1 MEIDE
6 PSTDNNMDIDY
17 PLANLE
23 HSFAKLSIISNMYQ
37 DFFTFMFNQVP
48 ECISTLDQNS
58 LTVKFNNKYE
68 TQFHN
73 AIHMYMIRMRAI
85 SSEVTINVTK
95 KENMFSKKSRKG
107 GTTSPFLDRVYL
119 VKFE

>member
-6 PSTDNNMDIDY
+6 STTDNMEIVEDY
-17 PLANLE
+17 PVTNLE

-48 ECISTLDQNS
+48 ECISTLEHDKLS
-58 LTVKFNNKYE
+58 VKFNNKYE

-85 SSEVTINVTK
+85 NAGITITVTK
-95 KENMFSKKSRKG
+95 KENMFRKKKYVS
-107 GTTSPFLDRVYL
+107 TPFLDRIYI